1 MRIVPTISGIAL
13 AAAASLPASACAC
26 EAAGANTHIS
36 QGLQVDRGAGSFSI
50 LDAEQMT
57 AIRFSAAGRI
67 LDKVD
72 GTDRMAI
79 VNYEETDGG
88 LKATRVALR

>member
-13 AAAASLPASACAC
+13 VAAAAVPASAWAC
-26 EAAGANTHIS
+26 EAAGANTHIG
-36 QGLQVDRGAGSFSI
+36 QVLQVDREAGSFSI

-57 AIRFSAAGRI
+57 AIRFTAGQSI

-72 GTDRMAI
+72 GSDRMAI
-79 VNYEETDGG
+79 VSYEDTGGG

>member
-1 MRIVPTISGIAL
+1 MRIVSTISGIAL
-13 AAAASLPASACAC
+13 AAAASVPASAWAC
-26 EAAGANTHIS
+26 EAAGANTHIG
-36 QGLQVDRGAGSFSI
+36 QVLQVDRAAGSFSI
-50 LDAEQMT
+50 MDAEQMT
-57 AIRFSAAGRI
+57 AIQFSAAERI

-79 VNYEETDGG
+79 VDYEETGSG